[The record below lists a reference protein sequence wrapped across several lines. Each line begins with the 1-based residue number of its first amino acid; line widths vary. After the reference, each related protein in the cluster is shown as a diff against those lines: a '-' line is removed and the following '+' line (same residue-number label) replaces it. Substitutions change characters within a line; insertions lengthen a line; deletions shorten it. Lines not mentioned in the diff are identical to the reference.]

1 MDADN
6 GEARLYCH
14 SPAREHRAI
23 DDAKSAGFEAS
34 LEKIAAAL
42 GQPAG
47 TKTMGEVMQKIG
59 RARQRYARAA
69 QHYKVHAVADHSG
82 QQVTAVTWECF
93 S

>member
-1 MDADN
+1 MPTRVKP
-6 GEARLYCH
+6 GCTVTRRRV
-14 SPAREHRAI
+14 STVPI

-69 QHYKVHAVADHSG
+69 QHYKVHAVADDSG